1 MKKINISSF
10 MSLLKKEIK
19 EYEFYQS
26 SYSNEM
32 LKTPDEWV
40 ESFLVFAGYQ
50 EEKEFSEQHDGDY
63 IQELYGDYE
72 DFAYD
77 ELVNR
82 RKYRSFRDDDR
93 Y

>member
-10 MSLLKKEIK
+10 ISLLKNDIK
-19 EYEFYQS
+19 QYEFYQS
-26 SYSNEM
+26 SYSNES

-50 EEKEFSEQHDGDY
+50 EENSSKQYEDDY
-63 IQELYGDYE
+63 TEELYGDYE

-77 ELVNR
+77 DLVNMK
-82 RKYRSFRDDDR
+82 KYRSFRDDDR